1 MIVKWL
7 DFSDL
12 HFEYTNVDTV
22 NIRDNLLSTISDKEL
37 DADFILMCGD
47 FFYQGKTDES
57 RIKACGDYIHKI
69 ISSAGCDK
77 SSVYMTPGN
86 HDLVRSNERNH
97 LLSYYTNINYETG
110 KKKTEVEHELDAN
123 AFKNLNNGSPDSF
136 LGYAKLYKKI
146 TGKVFKGN
154 HECIEKDSY
163 RILNINT
170 SILAGSAYD
179 EGNLSVYC
187 GPLLEECKK
196 IKNDDKINIAFMH
209 HGVEFL
215 KKTERRK
222 FEQLMESHYI
232 DIVFSGHSHDIGI
245 RTYDHT
251 GNRMRQFTCGGPLKD
266 GYNKP
271 SFYYC
276 IYDSDTHELKCYL
289 YTYNDEIQ
297 DWNLANTERAFKDGK
312 CSFILPRFQK
322 NRSILIRH
330 VTGN

>member
-266 GYNKP
+266 LNEKLNSGFGPNARV
-271 SFYYC
+271 
-276 IYDSDTHELKCYL
+276 
-289 YTYNDEIQ
+289 N
-297 DWNLANTERAFKDGK
+297 
-312 CSFILPRFQK
+312 
-322 NRSILIRH
+322 SI
-330 VTGN
+330 

>member
-187 GPLLEECKK
+187 GPL
-196 IKNDDKINIAFMH
+196 
-209 HGVEFL
+209 
-215 KKTERRK
+215 
-222 FEQLMESHYI
+222 
-232 DIVFSGHSHDIGI
+232 
-245 RTYDHT
+245 
-251 GNRMRQFTCGGPLKD
+251 
-266 GYNKP
+266 
-271 SFYYC
+271 
-276 IYDSDTHELKCYL
+276 
-289 YTYNDEIQ
+289 
-297 DWNLANTERAFKDGK
+297 
-312 CSFILPRFQK
+312 QK
-322 NRSILIRH
+322 NKK
-330 VTGN
+330 

>member
-1 MIVKWL
+1 
-7 DFSDL
+7 
-12 HFEYTNVDTV
+12 
-22 NIRDNLLSTISDKEL
+22 
-37 DADFILMCGD
+37 
-47 FFYQGKTDES
+47 
-57 RIKACGDYIHKI
+57 
-69 ISSAGCDK
+69 
-77 SSVYMTPGN
+77 MTPGN

-222 FEQLMESHYI
+222 FEQ
-232 DIVFSGHSHDIGI
+232 F
-245 RTYDHT
+245 
-251 GNRMRQFTCGGPLKD
+251 
-266 GYNKP
+266 
-271 SFYYC
+271 
-276 IYDSDTHELKCYL
+276 
-289 YTYNDEIQ
+289 
-297 DWNLANTERAFKDGK
+297 
-312 CSFILPRFQK
+312 
-322 NRSILIRH
+322 
-330 VTGN
+330 